1 LSSKTDCSANGGKF
15 KFKWLTKK
23 TLLLIVASGQ
33 KESRPARSQLC
44 LCGKSLL
51 VPYWQKQEHIMK
63 NVIENRLLQIR
74 KSIFE
79 SGLDTFMVLIEE
91 NRRYL
96 SGFTGEDSQFD

>member
-1 LSSKTDCSANGGKF
+1 
-15 KFKWLTKK
+15 
-23 TLLLIVASGQ
+23 
-33 KESRPARSQLC
+33 
-44 LCGKSLL
+44 
-51 VPYWQKQEHIMK
+51 MK

-96 SGFTGEDSQFD
+96 SGFTGEDSQFDESAGALLITEKELILATDSRFELQAANKAPL